1 MGILVG
7 KQARATEPGFFFF
20 STKIYIFLKRL
31 QQRGAHT
38 HNTVGWLPLQHIR
51 AGHMFNSSG
60 EKEERLEKN
69 GKTGDRPFVSQYM
82 MRRVSRRTLIPF
94 PTFPRRG
101 TSTCTKTWNN

>member
-1 MGILVG
+1 
-7 KQARATEPGFFFF
+7 
-20 STKIYIFLKRL
+20 
-31 QQRGAHT
+31 
-38 HNTVGWLPLQHIR
+38 
-51 AGHMFNSSG
+51 MFNSSG

-101 TSTCTKTWNN
+101 GHLPAQKRGIIRINYRYLFFFNPHP